1 MPNHRSPAAR
11 SRGFSLVEIVIVITL
26 LGIVGAMVAVFMR
39 KPIDAYVDTSRRAGL
54 ADMADTA
61 TRRMAR
67 DIRSA
72 LPNSLR
78 SAGSQCI
85 EFIPTK
91 TAGRYRAEADSVGSG
106 NILDFTTSD
115 TSFDVFADFGAL
127 PATQR
132 PVAGDLLVIYNLG
145 NAGSDAYN
153 LDNVATITSVTSAS
167 PVSSIGFS
175 ATKFPLASGS
185 NRFHVVP
192 QAEKIV
198 SFGCSGGKL
207 YRFSNYAYS
216 ATSSC
221 QTPTVSTP
229 VLASGVSSCNF
240 VYNGSDLQRNALVQL
255 TLVFSDAGE
264 TVSLYHEVHASNTP

>member
-1 MPNHRSPAAR
+1 MARARSPATR
-11 SRGFSLVEIVIVITL
+11 SRGFSLVEIVIVIAL
-26 LGIVGAMVAVFMR
+26 LGIVGGMVAVFMR
-39 KPIDAYVDTSRRAGL
+39 KPIDAYVDIGRRAAL
-54 ADMADTA
+54 ADLADTA

-91 TAGRYRAEADSVGSG
+91 TAGRYRAEPASDGSG
-106 NILDFTTSD
+106 DILDFSTADS
-115 TSFDVFADFGAL
+115 SFEVLADFGAL
-127 PATQR
+127 PSSQR

-153 LDNVATITSVTSAS
+153 LDNVATITSVTSGS

-192 QAEKIV
+192 QAEKVV

-207 YRFSNYAYS
+207 YRFANYAYS

-221 QTPTVSTP
+221 QVPGASTP
-229 VLASGVSSCNF
+229 VLASGLSSCNF

-255 TLVFSDAGE
+255 SLVFSDSGE
-264 TVSLYHEVHASNTP
+264 TVSLYHEVHVSNTP